1 MKYLKKFKAQRDKI
15 QKQIQS
21 KNTLENLKEFCD
33 NLIADMSDYGITY
46 YIDKDINGHLI
57 YLSKKRRNAHSLDGD
72 FFEIADVFNSII
84 KFLEYMY
91 AEFNVATFTIGSM
104 YAENFYSI
112 EEFIIWYEK
121 YKPRVTRSMT
131 IKILDS

>member
-46 YIDKDINGHLI
+46 YIDKDINGH
-57 YLSKKRRNAHSLDGD
+57 SSLVICSTVSYKWL
-72 FFEIADVFNSII
+72 FF
-84 KFLEYMY
+84 
-91 AEFNVATFTIGSM
+91 
-104 YAENFYSI
+104 
-112 EEFIIWYEK
+112 
-121 YKPRVTRSMT
+121 
-131 IKILDS
+131 